1 MIWKCEYHI
10 CLITFKFIEEKPA
23 TTSVKVHHTP
33 GGGSSL
39 VLGGDTP
46 EEPAKT
52 EDVKAEQTEA
62 EGDAEEAKE
71 ETPATTEA
79 AAAGASGIV
88 PGVEADGSSQP
99 HTSVS
104 HSDCRISKLQNSLS
118 LQNTLLQLVFYP
130 INSAEEIR
138 ILIFL
143 YIL

>member
-104 HSDCRISKLQNSLS
+104 HSDCFLEYLNFKIHILCKMLHCNLYLS
-118 LQNTLLQLVFYP
+118 NK
-130 INSAEEIR
+130 
-138 ILIFL
+138 
-143 YIL
+143 

>member
-104 HSDCRISKLQNSLS
+104 QLDCFLEYLNFKIH
-118 LQNTLLQLVFYP
+118 
-130 INSAEEIR
+130 
-138 ILIFL
+138 ILCKMLHCNL
-143 YIL
+143 YFIQ